1 MIESVEILN
10 KEEIIEVIKPLWLQL
25 FPLAYSLIVLFICF
39 ALFMIAKKH
48 DMRRLG
54 LGVLIIYII
63 FGIGFDKPL
72 NNLLENKFSVMVAT
86 GRYQYRVRVSDA
98 TDIKEIHEK
107 YEVVRVDG
115 DVYIIMDKE
124 N

>member
-1 MIESVEILN
+1 MIVY
-10 KEEIIEVIKPLWLQL
+10 VT
-25 FPLAYSLIVLFICF
+25 
-39 ALFMIAKKH
+39 
-48 DMRRLG
+48 G
-54 LGVLIIYII
+54 LGINN
-63 FGIGFDKPL
+63 PL
-72 NNLLENKFSVMVAT
+72 NNLLENKFSIMVAT

>member
-1 MIESVEILN
+1 MIENVEVLS
-10 KEEIIEVIKPLWLQL
+10 KEEIIDIIKPLWLQL
-25 FPLAYSLIVLFICF
+25 FPLAYILTISCICFVLFI
-39 ALFMIAKKH
+39 IAKKY

-54 LGVLIIYII
+54 LYILIVYVTGL
-63 FGIGFDKPL
+63 GINNPL
-72 NNLLENKFSVMVAT
+72 NNLLENKFSIMVAT